1 MKKKEILIIGAG
13 ISGLVAARIL
23 RRAGMHVGIIEGR
36 DRTGGRI
43 LSIHQ
48 NGVTI
53 EAGPEF
59 IHGHLKETISLLKEY
74 KIPFSTAGGKMY
86 YARSG
91 HFEEDSEYGED
102 WDRLIKKMK
111 TVSKDLPFMQFL
123 LENFNG
129 EGYRK
134 LRESAV
140 HFAEGFDLADV
151 HTVSTLSLIRE
162 WEQEGSEQYRIPK
175 GYGQITEALT
185 KEFISLGGKLFLN
198 QPVNHV
204 QWARGEVCVT
214 TSGNHKFRAKKLM
227 ITLPVGVLSHLKE
240 GDYAIPFSPEI
251 PAKRAALQQIGFGTV
266 IKLVL
271 QWKTP
276 FWKKFVPDAQFIFSE
291 KDIPTW
297 WTQDQGDSNVLTGW
311 VGGPDAEDLSELS
324 ENQLLSIAL
333 ENLSSIFGIAEPELK
348 EQIVNAKVFN
358 WKREIFTRGA
368 YSFTLAGSETARAI
382 WKTPLEKTLYF
393 AGEACYEGAHGGTVE
408 AAITSGMETAREL
421 LREGKAV

>member
-1 MKKKEILIIGAG
+1 MQLLFPWIPGRNFEVYKGMKKKEILIIGAG

-134 LRESAV
+134 LRE
-140 HFAEGFDLADV
+140 
-151 HTVSTLSLIRE
+151 
-162 WEQEGSEQYRIPK
+162 
-175 GYGQITEALT
+175 
-185 KEFISLGGKLFLN
+185 
-198 QPVNHV
+198 
-204 QWARGEVCVT
+204 
-214 TSGNHKFRAKKLM
+214 
-227 ITLPVGVLSHLKE
+227 
-240 GDYAIPFSPEI
+240 
-251 PAKRAALQQIGFGTV
+251 
-266 IKLVL
+266 
-271 QWKTP
+271 
-276 FWKKFVPDAQFIFSE
+276 
-291 KDIPTW
+291 
-297 WTQDQGDSNVLTGW
+297 
-311 VGGPDAEDLSELS
+311 
-324 ENQLLSIAL
+324 
-333 ENLSSIFGIAEPELK
+333 
-348 EQIVNAKVFN
+348 
-358 WKREIFTRGA
+358 
-368 YSFTLAGSETARAI
+368 
-382 WKTPLEKTLYF
+382 
-393 AGEACYEGAHGGTVE
+393 
-408 AAITSGMETAREL
+408 
-421 LREGKAV
+421 